1 MDDSTARY
9 HKIVY
14 GVSVDTPL
22 KPNVNV
28 RHANFILFFCSI
40 FCYFFSIP
48 FVCVS
53 VNGTPTKQSFI
64 HSFIHSNERT
74 FIHLASNSGLNSEHI
89 NFISRIKH

>member
-28 RHANFILFFCSI
+28 RHANFILFFVL
-40 FCYFFSIP
+40 FF
-48 FVCVS
+48 V
-53 VNGTPTKQSFI
+53 TSFL
-64 HSFIHSNERT
+64 F
-74 FIHLASNSGLNSEHI
+74 HLYV
-89 NFISRIKH
+89 